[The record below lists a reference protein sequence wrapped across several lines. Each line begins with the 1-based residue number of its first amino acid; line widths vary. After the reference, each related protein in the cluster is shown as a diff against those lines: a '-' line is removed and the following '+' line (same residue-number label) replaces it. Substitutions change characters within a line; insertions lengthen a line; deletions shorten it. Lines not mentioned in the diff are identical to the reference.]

1 MSESEANATE
11 SQLLEQY
18 PFFDLATQA
27 KPFKNPGFRPRK
39 PKALRQLLATE
50 RTLDRPVN
58 EPNYERIAAPP
69 SIKPRKK
76 YCDIT
81 GLEAK
86 YTEPKTNLRYHS
98 AQVYELIQEL
108 PPHRVQELLALRK
121 ANIVLK

>member
-1 MSESEANATE
+1 IT
-11 SQLLEQY
+11 
-18 PFFDLATQA
+18 
-27 KPFKNPGFRPRK
+27 
-39 PKALRQLLATE
+39 
-50 RTLDRPVN
+50 
-58 EPNYERIAAPP
+58 APP
-69 SIKPRKK
+69 SLKPRKK

-108 PPHRVQELLALRK
+108 TPHRVQELLSLRK